1 MGFKLR
7 RLQMAVTIYDI
18 AREANVSPST
28 VSRVLTSSAKV
39 SPEKERAVRALIEK
53 YNFQPNALAQGLSE
67 TQSRAI
73 GLMVADIRNP
83 YYAEVSVACEV
94 AANKRGY
101 KMFLCNARNNPELEV
116 EILERFT
123 SLRVDAIIQIGCRV
137 DDLDIDPDYAKK
149 IDNLSVPFVTTG
161 TLENSKRAFTFGIDS
176 MAGIDLAFSHLL
188 ALGHKKIAFL
198 GGWLKVRS
206 TCQKWMRYIYLL
218 GANGLPA
225 LPEYVQEGG
234 YVFQDGFA
242 CMQRL
247 LALPDRPTAII
258 AVNDI
263 SATGAIAAIREAGL
277 SVPEDFSIISHD
289 NTLLSKVCVPL
300 LTSVDYGYEKLGEG
314 LVGTALRLAKRESV
328 QKETFLTPTLS
339 VKNSCAPP
347 RKPVS

>member
-1 MGFKLR
+1 
-7 RLQMAVTIYDI
+7 MAVTIYDI
-18 AREANVSPST
+18 AKEAKVSPST
-28 VSRVLTSSAKV
+28 VSRVLTSNAKV

-67 TQSRAI
+67 TQSRTI

-101 KMFLCNARNNPELEV
+101 KMFLSNARSNPELEV

-137 DDLDIDPDYAKK
+137 DELESDPEYVKK
-149 IDNLSVPFVTTG
+149 VDNLSVPFVSTG
-161 TLENSKRAFTFGIDS
+161 VLDGSKRAYAFGIDS

-188 ALGHKKIAFL
+188 ELGHEKIAFL
-198 GGWLKVRS
+198 GGWLRVRS
-206 TCQKWMRYIYLL
+206 TYQKWMRYIYLL

-225 LPEYVQEGG
+225 RTDYVQEGG
-234 YVFQDGFA
+234 YVFEAGVS
-242 CMQRL
+242 CMRRL
-247 LALPDRPTAII
+247 LALDDRPTAII

-263 SATGAIAAIREAGL
+263 SATGAIAAIREEGL

-289 NTLLSKVCVPL
+289 NTLLSSVCVPL

-314 LVGTALRLAKRESV
+314 LVGTALRLAKHEIIP
-328 QKETFLTPTLS
+328 QETLLTPTLS
-339 VKNSCAPP
+339 VKNSCARP